1 MYGFSVYIC
10 RFFLVVEEEF
20 VMNVFINY
28 IEIFGILS
36 FVCSFLF
43 KINDYNDLVFF
54 CVFIGIV
61 LL

>member
-10 RFFLVVEEEF
+10 RFFLVEEEEF

-43 KINDYNDLVFF
+43 EINDYDDLFFF
-54 CVFIGIV
+54 CVLIGIV

>member
-10 RFFLVVEEEF
+10 RFFLVEEEEF

-43 KINDYNDLVFF
+43 KINDYIDLFFF
-54 CVFIGIV
+54 CVLIGIV

>member
-10 RFFLVVEEEF
+10 RFFLVEEEEF

-36 FVCSFLF
+36 FVCSF
-43 KINDYNDLVFF
+43 
-54 CVFIGIV
+54 
-61 LL
+61 

>member
-10 RFFLVVEEEF
+10 KFFLVEEEEF
-20 VMNVFINY
+20 LMNVFINY

-54 CVFIGIV
+54 CVLISIV

>member
-10 RFFLVVEEEF
+10 RFFLVEVEEF

-43 KINDYNDLVFF
+43 KINDYNDLFFF
-54 CVFIGIV
+54 CVLIGIV